1 MSDVVN
7 PDAVQRRP
15 TRRDEQARQTRRA
28 IVDAAHGLF
37 LADGFAATTMPAVA
51 ARAGVAV
58 QTVYKIFGSK
68 PKLAK
73 AVFDIAIAG
82 DDDERPLIERA
93 ALKRVRNEPD
103 PLRMLQLYGEFLATV
118 APRHVPVQL
127 VIRDAAASDA
137 EAVAVWEEL
146 QQERLNGMTV
156 FADNLHSR
164 GVLRKNVSVD
174 DARDTIWTYNSAE
187 IFQLLVIARGW
198 TPQRYGRWIA
208 EALIAALL

>member
-7 PDAVQRRP
+7 RAAAPRRP
-15 TRRDEQARQTRRA
+15 TRRDEQARQTRHA
-28 IVDAAHGLF
+28 IIDAAHQLF
-37 LADGFAATTMPAVA
+37 LADGFAATTMPGVA
-51 ARAGVAV
+51 ACAGVAV
-58 QTVYKIFGSK
+58 QTVYKIFGNK

-93 ALKRVRNEPD
+93 ALTRVRNQPD
-103 PLRMLQLYGEFLATV
+103 PRRMLQLYGEFLATV
-118 APRHVPVQL
+118 APRHVPLQL

-137 EAVAVWEEL
+137 EAVAVWDEL
-146 QQERLNGMTV
+146 QQERLNGMTA
-156 FADNLHSR
+156 FADSLHRR
-164 GVLRKNVSVD
+164 GVLRNDVSVE